1 MRVLAAGDSSAVTAR
16 RFLRVMVV
24 VLGLPAASGVH
35 GGEAAQ
41 ARWQWFPLE
50 QMYPRYLAD
59 PLRTTFSFQAMA
71 LSRSTL
77 ANAGRK
83 RFLLKVGGPLGIV
96 RRVSAAN
103 PARGW
108 QVTLE
113 AAINGQFDVDQSQD
127 NIGWDGIYGLYLSG
141 RHHRSLAWR
150 VGLRHI
156 SAHVGDE
163 FMERTGRARIEYTRE
178 ELRAGLAWLPGP
190 DLVVYVDAG
199 GAHDLRNRVLQKTWR
214 VQAGV
219 QVERPRAWWDGAGSW
234 YAALDV
240 AAWEEDD
247 WARSYSAQAGI
258 VFPVHERCWRFG
270 LAYHDGRS
278 AMGEFFQ
285 ARERFLALG
294 VWLDI

>member
-1 MRVLAAGDSSAVTAR
+1 MAAGNRSRVNTR
-16 RFLRVMVV
+16 RLLGVMVV
-24 VLGLPAASGVH
+24 VLGLPAAAGGH
-35 GGEAAQ
+35 GAEAAP

-50 QMYPRYLAD
+50 PLYPRYLAD
-59 PLRTTFSFQAMA
+59 PLRPTFSFQAVT

-77 ANAGRK
+77 ADAGRK
-83 RFLLKVGGPLGIV
+83 RFLLKVGGRLGIV
-96 RRVSAAN
+96 RRISDAN
-103 PARGW
+103 PAHGW

-141 RHHRSLAWR
+141 RHHRALAWR
-150 VGLRHI
+150 VGLRHV

-163 FMERTGRARIEYTRE
+163 FMARTGRGRLGYTRE
-178 ELRAGLAWLPGP
+178 ELRAGLAWIPRA
-190 DLVVYVDAG
+190 DLVVYADAG
-199 GAHDLRNRVLQKTWR
+199 GAYDLRNRVLQKTWR
-214 VQAGV
+214 VQSGV
-219 QVERPRAWWDGAGSW
+219 QVERPRAWWGGAGGW

-247 WARSYSAQAGI
+247 WARSHSAQAGI
-258 VFPVHERCWRFG
+258 VFPVRERRWRFG
-270 LAYHDGRS
+270 LVYHDGRS